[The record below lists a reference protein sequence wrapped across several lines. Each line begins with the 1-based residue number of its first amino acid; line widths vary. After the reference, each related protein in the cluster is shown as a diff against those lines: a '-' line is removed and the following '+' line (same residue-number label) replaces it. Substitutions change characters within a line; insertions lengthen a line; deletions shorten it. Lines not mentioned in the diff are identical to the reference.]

1 MINILLP
8 AMGNS
13 MFFKDYYFPKLMLEI
28 GGETVLEKIIGNYAN
43 LREKHFVFVLN
54 QKDCMDFHIDKSA
67 KIITDLESSII
78 ILKNQ
83 TGGAL
88 CTCLLAIKEINT
100 NEPLV
105 IANCDQ
111 IIDVDY
117 KDVLEYFESKDYDAG
132 VITFP
137 SIHPRWSYVRMENEY
152 VIEVAEKRPLS
163 KHAIAGFY
171 YFKHGADFI
180 EAAKR
185 TILKENSL
193 NDKYYISCSLN
204 EMILMNKRVGIYEID
219 KEKYHSFYSPD
230 KIREYEKGIKTDERS
245 KT

>member
-13 MFFKDYYFPKLMLEI
+13 MFFRDYYFPKLMLEV
-28 GGETVLEKIIGNYAN
+28 GGETILEKVIGNYEKLKN
-43 LREKHFVFVLN
+43 KHFVFVLN
-54 QKDCMDFHIDKSA
+54 QKDCSEFHIDESA
-67 KIITDLESSII
+67 KIITDSDSRVIV
-78 ILKNQ
+78 LKNQ

-88 CTCLLAIKEINT
+88 CTCLLAIEEINT
-100 NEPLV
+100 DEPLV

-111 IIDVDY
+111 IIDIDY
-117 KDVLEYFESKDYDAG
+117 REVLKYFERENCDAG

-137 SIHPRWSYVRMENEY
+137 SIHPRWSYVRLENEDI
-152 VIEVAEKRPLS
+152 IEVSEKRPIS

-185 TILKENSL
+185 TILKGNSL
-193 NDKYYISCSLN
+193 NGKYYISYSLN
-204 EMILMNKRVGIYEID
+204 ELILMNKKIYSYAID
-219 KEKYHSFYSPD
+219 KNRYHSFYSPD
-230 KIREYEKGIKTDERS
+230 KIREYEKGR
-245 KT
+245 